1 MKSDKKL
8 HYLTWVY
15 IRLYS
20 LQTLRLLPFRSHHVI
35 PCIQL
40 RTVIEGSN
48 KLPDMGIQG
57 DTREY
62 KLSVEYKIVWQDIA
76 MPSFTM
82 AYHFENICDIGRK
95 RQQKLQITK

>member
-8 HYLTWVY
+8 HYLTLVC
-15 IRLYS
+15 ITLYS
-20 LQTLRLLPFRSHHVI
+20 LPTLQLLPFQSYHVI
-35 PCIQL
+35 ACIRL
-40 RTVIEGSN
+40 RTVFEGSN

-57 DTREY
+57 NTREY

-82 AYHFENICDIGRK
+82 
-95 RQQKLQITK
+95 T